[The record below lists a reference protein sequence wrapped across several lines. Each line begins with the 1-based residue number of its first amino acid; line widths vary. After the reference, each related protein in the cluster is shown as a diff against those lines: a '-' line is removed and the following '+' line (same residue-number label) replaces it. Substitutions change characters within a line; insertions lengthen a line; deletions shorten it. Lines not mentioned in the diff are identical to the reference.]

1 MEAYRNKM
9 FRSRFQC
16 VILVV
21 LFWSSTFV
29 LGAES
34 NVYFAYRSFWPE
46 HETMKRF
53 AAAGVHTYCVFPS
66 NTTNSLGEPY
76 SKYPANWRY
85 PNSYDWNSL
94 YRQFDEIL
102 AFDPDAEFL
111 CMVDLNTPIWLTRM
125 LGSYGDGSFDSFV
138 DLSNCLASPSWR
150 KQTEQYLVDFL
161 TQTEQRYGD
170 KIKAYILA
178 CGQTDEWMDYCAGRS
193 SRVKLEAYKKWEQAN
208 GLSELPWPTFAELDA
223 ATFKN
228 RVRDPKTEQNALQAQ
243 RFEQELVADT
253 ILDFAKLTKE
263 KTNFKK
269 EVGVFFGYILEL
281 TEWRAA
287 GCGHLAYEK
296 VFSSPDLDFF
306 ISPGSYSERL
316 IGGGS
321 GAMAPNETILLNG
334 KRRLHETD
342 HRTTTYN
349 CDLNEYVAIAPIARW
364 SSEDEDVAGLRREL
378 CFALIDRASMWF
390 FDMWGGSFKSDRAF
404 ENVATMKRVWD
415 KEVGK
420 QGERVA
426 EVLLIA
432 DPQSLERVNDR
443 APKAGIEYLATRN
456 RLNHIGAPY
465 AVCSFNDLDKIDVSK
480 IKLAIL
486 PGSYY
491 LTQERRDLLRE
502 KLLRDGRTVLWIGPA
517 GIDDGE
523 SIDVVRVKET
533 TGLEFGKE
541 IFAQVERQ
549 GFFGVGKENWKSALL
564 SEIGD
569 IYKISLKDLARQ
581 AGVAIYVEDESPV
594 YASERLVAVH
604 TKEGGVKK
612 ITLPRR
618 VARVKE
624 VFSDRVVAENTNAF
638 EYEFAAPET
647 ALFELEY

>member
-1 MEAYRNKM
+1 ML
-9 FRSRFQC
+9 RSRFQF
-16 VILVV
+16 VILAVF
-21 LFWSSTFV
+21 FWSSSFV
-29 LGAES
+29 LSAEP

-53 AAAGVHTYCVFPS
+53 AQAGVHTYCVFPA

-125 LGSYGDGSFDSFV
+125 LASYGDGSFDSFV

-150 KQTEQYLVDFL
+150 QQTEKYLVDFL
-161 TQTEQRYGD
+161 AQTERRYGE

-193 SRVKLEAYKKWEQAN
+193 SRAKLDAYKKWEEAN
-208 GLSELPWPTFAELDA
+208 GLAPRPWPTFEEFDV
-223 ATFKN
+223 ATFEN
-228 RVRDPKTEQNALQAQ
+228 RIRDPKTEQNALQAQ
-243 RFEQELVADT
+243 RFEQELIADS
-253 ILDFAKLTKE
+253 ILDFAKIAKKE
-263 KTNFKK
+263 TNYKK

-281 TEWRAA
+281 TEWRAV

-296 VFSSPDLDFF
+296 VFSSHDVDFF

-321 GAMAPNETILLNG
+321 GAMAPNETILLDG

-349 CDLNEYVAIAPIARW
+349 CDLNEYVSITPIARW

-378 CFALIDRASMWF
+378 CFALIDRSSIWF
-390 FDMWGGSFKSDRAF
+390 FDMWGGSYKSARAF

-415 KEVGK
+415 EEVGK

-426 EVLLIA
+426 EVLLVV
-432 DPQSLERVNDR
+432 DPQSMARINDR
-443 APKAGIEYLATRN
+443 APKSGVTCIATRN

-465 AVCSFNDLDKIDVSK
+465 AVCSFNDLNKIDLSNV
-480 IKLAIL
+480 KLAIL
-486 PGSYY
+486 PCSYY
-491 LTQERRDLLRE
+491 LTPERRELLRE
-502 KLLRDGRTVLWIGPA
+502 KLLRDGRTVLWIGAA

-523 SIDVVRVKET
+523 SLDVARVKET
-533 TGLEFGKE
+533 TGVEYGKAEFV
-541 IFAQVERQ
+541 QVERQ
-549 GFFGVGKENWKSALL
+549 GFFGVGEEKWKSAAL
-564 SEIGD
+564 SNIGNID
-569 IYKISLKDLARQ
+569 KISLKEIARQ
-581 AGVAIYVEDESPV
+581 AGVSLYVEDDSPV

-604 TKEGGVKK
+604 TKAGGVKK
-612 ITLPRR
+612 ITLPRQ

-624 VFSDRVVAENTNAF
+624 LFSERVVAENVKEF
-638 EYEFAAPET
+638 EYEFAEPET